1 MKRIYWRPQSTP
13 IFAFVLV
20 ALFAVGG
27 LTAVEH
33 FKTEERR
40 PYFREKV
47 QASELALQAMELVRN
62 EWLER
67 GHKIDPKVDP
77 ARSGLIGAR
86 ATPVTS
92 DPGDLEAKQTTVN
105 PNFGGVVVDLLKEAG
120 IRKGDMVAV
129 SFSGSFPV
137 LNMAVLAALK
147 TLELKATIISSASGS
162 QWGANDPDFLW
173 IDMEAFLNQKGVFPF
188 RSEAASMGGKND
200 RGREMTEKGRQY
212 VLKAAARNNL
222 SMITAVSVRE
232 NIDQRLKTYF
242 RAGTPKV
249 YINVGGGIVSAG
261 IRPFKIFLK
270 PGLLPSELPGEVT
283 GESVISRFL
292 HTGIPVIHLGNIKQ
306 LAGQFGL
313 PLTPSAIP
321 PIGEGRLYYRTGYNR
336 WLAGTILLGI
346 LGGLYIFSRSDWGFR
361 LLQVSS
367 RKEELGPPEPM
378 V

>member
-20 ALFAVGG
+20 ALFALGG
-27 LTAVEH
+27 LIAVER
-33 FKTEERR
+33 FKVEERR
-40 PYFREKV
+40 PYFREKIA
-47 QASELALQAMELVRN
+47 ASELTLQAMELVRN

-67 GHKIDPKVDP
+67 GHRINPKTDP
-77 ARSGLIGAR
+77 ARSGLIGAL

-92 DPGDLEAKQTTVN
+92 DPGDLEAKQTTIN
-105 PNFGGVVVDLLKEAG
+105 PNFGGVVVGLLKDAG
-120 IRKGDMVAV
+120 VRKGDMVAV

-137 LNMAVLAALK
+137 LNMAVLAALR

-173 IDMEAFLNQKGVFPF
+173 IDMESFLNSRGVFPF

-212 VLKAAARNNL
+212 VLQAIKRNNL
-222 SMITAVSVRE
+222 PLITSSTVRA
-232 NIDQRLKTYF
+232 NIDERLKIYF

-249 YINVGGGIVSAG
+249 YINVGGGIASAG

-270 PGLLPSELPGEVT
+270 PGLLPDELPGEVT
-283 GESVISRFL
+283 TESVISRFL

-306 LAGQFGL
+306 LAGRYGL
-313 PLTPSAIP
+313 PVTPSAIP
-321 PIGEGRLYYRTGYNR
+321 PIGYGRLYYQTGYNR
-336 WLAGTILLGI
+336 WLAGAILLGI